1 MFPEALALLQQR
13 VVEGGGEMSVWE
25 PGALNLTLPPRKQFM
40 GTGPSPVSRPI
51 LLLAGECFNL
61 ASLMDMA

>member
-25 PGALNLTLPPRKQFM
+25 PGALKLTLPPRKQFM